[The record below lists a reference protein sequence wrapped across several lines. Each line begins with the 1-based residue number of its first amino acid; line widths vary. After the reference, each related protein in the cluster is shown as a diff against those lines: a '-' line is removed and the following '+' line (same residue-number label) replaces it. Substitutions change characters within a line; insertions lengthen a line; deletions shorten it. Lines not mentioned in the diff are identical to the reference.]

1 MTFEDLKNRLEDGT
15 VLVFGKILNATH
27 NVRGCGAM
35 ELDHRK
41 GVRIVEQSLKQ
52 IRKAVTADGILIL
65 QIREDR
71 LTPVCSF
78 GEEVVTDLPEELE
91 EETLQKLPR
100 FDFSAKVHAQKVLR
114 KLGYTV

>member
-41 GVRIVEQSLKQ
+41 GFRIVEQSLKQ

-65 QIREDR
+65 QI
-71 LTPVCSF
+71 
-78 GEEVVTDLPEELE
+78 GEEVVTDLPDELE
-91 EETLQKLPR
+91 EEPLQKLPR

>member
-41 GVRIVEQSLKQ
+41 GFRIVEQSLK
-52 IRKAVTADGILIL
+52 

-78 GEEVVTDLPEELE
+78 GEEVVTDLPEELQ

>member
-27 NVRGCGAM
+27 NVRG
-35 ELDHRK
+35 
-41 GVRIVEQSLKQ
+41 
-52 IRKAVTADGILIL
+52 
-65 QIREDR
+65 
-71 LTPVCSF
+71 F
-78 GEEVVTDLPEELE
+78 GEEVVTDPPEELE

>member
-41 GVRIVEQSLKQ
+41 GFRIVEQSLKQ

-65 QIREDR
+65 QIR
-71 LTPVCSF
+71 
-78 GEEVVTDLPEELE
+78 EEVVTDLPEELE